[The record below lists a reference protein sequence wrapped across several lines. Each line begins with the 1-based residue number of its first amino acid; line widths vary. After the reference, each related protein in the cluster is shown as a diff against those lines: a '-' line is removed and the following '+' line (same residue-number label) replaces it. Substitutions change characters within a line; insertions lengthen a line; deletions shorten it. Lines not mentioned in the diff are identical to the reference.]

1 MRIIGGKLRGI
12 RFYPPTGIPTRPTT
26 DRSKEALFNIL
37 NNLIDFEDLT
47 ALDLFSGTGNI
58 SIELASRGAVA
69 ITSVD
74 TSYKCG
80 AFLKEISKKHQLD
93 SITMVKEDV
102 LKFINRTKQKF
113 DFIFAD
119 PPFDMAE
126 IPQLAKMIFDKQL
139 LNPGGLL
146 IIEHPSRRK
155 IDPHPAFMNQRD
167 YGYSAFSFFEE
178 KELTEDPQEGMVQDK
193 EEIGD

>member
-1 MRIIGGKLRGI
+1 MRIIGGKLKGI
-12 RFYPPTGIPTRPTT
+12 RFHPPAGLPSRPTT

-37 NNLIDFEDLT
+37 NNQIDFDGII

-58 SIELASRGAVA
+58 SIELASRGAASV
-69 ITSVD
+69 ISVD
-74 TSYKCG
+74 TSFKCCSFIKDI
-80 AFLKEISKKHQLD
+80 AKKHQLD
-93 SITMVKEDV
+93 AITVIREDA
-102 LKFINRTKQKF
+102 LKFIKRNRQRF

-126 IPQLAKMIFDKQL
+126 IPQIPHMIFDNRL

-155 IDPHPAFMNQRD
+155 IDQHPAFVNQRD

-178 KELTEDPQEGMVQDK
+178 IEVRSSQDQR
-193 EEIGD
+193 INHIDT